1 MSEALLWSGDT
12 EVKEVVSSF
21 KELTAFWFFR
31 KVTAC
36 QQLRN
41 RAAQ

>member
-1 MSEALLWSGDT
+1 MPEALLWPGDT

-31 KVTAC
+31 KGTAC
-36 QQLRN
+36 QPLRN
-41 RAAQ
+41 TAAQ